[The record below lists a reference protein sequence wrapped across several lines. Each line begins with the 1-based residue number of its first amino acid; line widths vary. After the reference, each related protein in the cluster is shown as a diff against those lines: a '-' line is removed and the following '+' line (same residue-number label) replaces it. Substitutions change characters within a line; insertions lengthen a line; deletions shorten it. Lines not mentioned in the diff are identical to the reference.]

1 MRPNRFFTARH
12 FAAAVVLAEAMLWIA
27 PASAQSRADP
37 ADPAARV
44 PAAAYRSPFAD
55 YRLLGEET
63 VGNWRAANDEVGR
76 IGGWREYAREVQE
89 AESSSKSPGAPAAK
103 PSPAP
108 AQKGGHEGHSTP
120 GKKP

>member
-1 MRPNRFFTARH
+1 MRPNRTLM
-12 FAAAVVLAEAMLWIA
+12 AAFVAVAEFMLWVPHA
-27 PASAQSRADP
+27 GAQPRPDP
-37 ADPAARV
+37 ADPTARV

-55 YRLLGEET
+55 YRPLGDEA

-89 AESSSKSPGAPAAK
+89 ADSPSKAPGAPAPK
-103 PSPAP
+103 PIPAP
-108 AQKGGHEGHSTP
+108 SQKGGHEGHTMP